1 MTIALEDRALI
12 GDLVIAYAFAVDERN
27 WTAFEAL
34 FVPDARIDYIFNE
47 NPYLIG
53 QDTVVD
59 PADYPGLLDDGFFED
74 RKDLRAR
81 VAWTSDDDVWTLAL
95 WGKNL
100 LDQKRL
106 GGVSDISVLFGTP
119 FATMDQPRTW
129 GIEIE
134 TRF

>member
-1 MTIALEDRALI
+1 MRLFYIAAGDSDVKVTDGPRRLSTTLERY
-12 GDLVIAYAFAVDERN
+12 G
-27 WTAFEAL
+27 
-34 FVPDARIDYIFNE
+34 IDYIFNE
-47 NPYLIG
+47 NTYVIG
-53 QDTVVD
+53 QDTVFD
-59 PADYPGLLDDGFFED
+59 PADFPGLLDEGFFED

-81 VAWTSDDDVWTLAL
+81 VAWTSDDDQWTLAL

-106 GGVSDISVLFGTP
+106 GSVRDISVLFGTP
-119 FATMDQPRTW
+119 FTSMDLPRTW